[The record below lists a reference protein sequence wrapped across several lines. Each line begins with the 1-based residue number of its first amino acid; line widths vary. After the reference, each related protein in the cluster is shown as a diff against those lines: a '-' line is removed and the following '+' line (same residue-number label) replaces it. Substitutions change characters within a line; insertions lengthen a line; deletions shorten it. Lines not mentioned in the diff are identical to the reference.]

1 MVPNRSNYRCGLGF
15 TSQFY
20 FCSLP
25 LRLDPYS
32 QCSFGCRYCF
42 AAERGGARRGR
53 GLQVLDVDALERQF
67 NRISEGKVRTA
78 VDQLL
83 AQGQPLHI
91 GGMSDPFVR
100 AEQVDGITLRTLN
113 LLATIGHSAVISTKG
128 VELLDDRYLDVLAR
142 GRFIVQVS
150 LSSVDDS
157 LMKRID
163 LRAPSPTRR
172 IAAMRDLTD
181 AGVPVTVR
189 VQPLLPSR
197 ERDAED
203 VIEAS
208 AQAGARHAAFEHLKL
223 GVESWKGT
231 DALSATLG
239 LDVVADF
246 RRRGAE
252 RVGRKW
258 ILPITERLPR
268 QLHLR
273 DCAHRSGLSFAAADS
288 DLLLLSDG
296 GCCCSGA
303 DLIAGFNDYYRFNY
317 VEAVRLGLADNRIDF
332 GRLAHIWRPSATISS
347 HVNSQSRLPAVN
359 GRGAGVESYIRHNW
373 NGRPNGHSPLA
384 LWGVSGAEEL
394 DRQGLAVYRVESEA
408 RSLYMQTQQIG

>member
-1 MVPNRSNYRCGLGF
+1 MPNRSNYRCGLGF

-53 GLQVLDVDALERQF
+53 GLQVIDVDAFERKLS
-67 NRISEGKVRTA
+67 RISEGQVRTV

-83 AQGQPLHI
+83 ARGQPLHV

-100 AEQVDGITLRTLN
+100 AEQSDGVTLRILN
-113 LLATIGHSAVISTKG
+113 LLAATGHSAVISTKG
-128 VELLDDRYLDVLAR
+128 VELLDDRYLDALTR

-157 LMKRID
+157 LMQKID

-189 VQPLLPSR
+189 VQPLLPGR

-223 GVESWKGT
+223 GVELWKGIG
-231 DALSATLG
+231 ALSAALD
-239 LDVVADF
+239 LDVAADF
-246 RRRGAE
+246 RRRGAQ

-258 ILPITERLPR
+258 ILPIAERLPR

-273 DCAHRSGLSFAAADS
+273 ECAHRSGLSFAAADN

-332 GRLAHIWRPSATISS
+332 GRLAHIWHPSATISS
-347 HVNSQSRLPAVN
+347 HVNSRSRLPAVD

-373 NGRPNGHSPLA
+373 NGRLNGHSPLA
-384 LWGVSGAEEL
+384 LWGVRKTGEQ
-394 DRQGLAVYRVESEA
+394 DRLGRTVYRVESEA
-408 RSLYMQTQQIG
+408 RSLYLQTQRIG